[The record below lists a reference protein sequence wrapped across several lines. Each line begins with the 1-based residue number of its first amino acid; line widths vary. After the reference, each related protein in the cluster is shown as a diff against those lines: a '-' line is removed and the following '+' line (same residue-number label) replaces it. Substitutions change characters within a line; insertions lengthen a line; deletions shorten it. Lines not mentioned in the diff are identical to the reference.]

1 MSEQIRINAT
11 NIVDN
16 IKYLSDC
23 FIRNILSSIAEHII
37 KNIFKQRINSVISS
51 PRNLKIKYK
60 NSDPNMEHV
69 TIRIFFI
76 L

>member
-11 NIVDN
+11 NIVDS

-23 FIRNILSSIAEHII
+23 FIRNILSSIDEHII
-37 KNIFKQRINSVISS
+37 KNIFKQRMNSAMSS
-51 PRNLKIKYK
+51 PINLKLKYK
-60 NSDPNMEHV
+60 NNNPNMEHV